1 MFKTQDFEKL
11 WYRYKSEGEP
21 NSLSIERYCMMQ
33 GVPYQQFEKWFRST
47 RKEIVPI
54 QVDGIPAS
62 EQCSSLLRQEQPRP
76 DSSGHPSGR
85 ILVMVRSTN
94 GFKIQQSGLDYEGL
108 KRFIDKLEGLC

>member
-21 NSLSIERYCMMQ
+21 NGLSIERYCMMQ
-33 GVPYQQFEKWFRST
+33 GVPYNQFEKWFRST

-54 QVDGIPAS
+54 QVDGAPEQDQAPIKTGQMRTDIP
-62 EQCSSLLRQEQPRP
+62 ER
-76 DSSGHPSGR
+76 PSGS

>member
-21 NSLSIERYCMMQ
+21 NGLSIERYCMMQ

-54 QVDGIPAS
+54 QVDG
-62 EQCSSLLRQEQPRP
+62 LQEQDTSPVGPERSKTDSCERP
-76 DSSGHPSGR
+76 AGR
-85 ILVMVRSTN
+85 ILVMARSTN

-108 KRFIDKLEGLC
+108 KRFIDKLEWLC